1 MKLFLRVSI
10 LRALT
15 ALPVLCLLSL
25 FTLALP
31 GAVAANPA
39 CGTLLETADGLTTLD
54 GDLNCPDTGPG
65 AALYIIGSAG
75 LDMNGF
81 TITCGDAEDDVTEV
95 LMDGVHLLGTKNS
108 LSNGAIVNCQN
119 GVVINEL
126 ASGAGVTMVHAA
138 GNWDDGF
145 DVSGDGNKLSQVTAW
160 ENGDEG
166 IDMQGDAD
174 KNQILNS
181 IAYANDGKGVS
192 IDGVKN
198 KVKFVTSYDNG
209 DDGFYIGGANNS
221 LSNVS
226 SVNNPVAFDI
236 QGVGIKIKSSHVVG
250 SSDVIPEPF
259 RLGVSMKGA
268 VKNKLTGVVV
278 LAVDGDGVLVHD
290 CPPTQKCH
298 HGRPSSGNKLS
309 QLFVAQSG
317 GTGIHMQEVEGNTV
331 QGSAAV
337 LSTLLDAHDNQVDT
351 GNPPVCGNK
360 WKDNFFATSSP
371 AACIGSGV
379 EPPEAR

>member
-81 TITCGDAEDDVTEV
+81 TITCGDSEDDVTEV

-108 LSNGAIVNCQN
+108 LSNGAIFNCQD
-119 GVVINEL
+119 GVVIDAL
-126 ASGAGVTMVHAA
+126 ASGARVTMVHVVK
-138 GNWDDGF
+138 NWDDGF
-145 DVSGDGNKLSQVTAW
+145 NINGDGNKFSQVTAW
-160 ENGDEG
+160 ENRDEG
-166 IDMQGDAD
+166 IDLQLNAD

-198 KVKFVTSYDNG
+198 KLKFVTSYDNG

-236 QGVGIKIKSSHVVG
+236 QGFGNKIKSSHVVG

-259 RLGVSMKGA
+259 RLGVSIRGEKG
-268 VKNKLTGVVV
+268 KLTGVVV
-278 LAVDGDGVLVHD
+278 LAVDGDGVLVEN
-290 CPPTQKCH
+290 CAPPRRCDD
-298 HGRPSSGNKLS
+298 GEIARGNKLS
-309 QLFVAQSG
+309 QLFVVQSG
-317 GTGIHMQEVEGNTV
+317 GYGINMLESAGNTV

-337 LSTLLDAHDNQVDT
+337 LSTLDDAQDLQIPPT
-351 GNPPVCGNK
+351 MPPVCGNR
-360 WKDNFFATSSP
+360 WKDNHFGTSFP

-379 EPPEAR
+379 EEPEAR

>member
-81 TITCGDAEDDVTEV
+81 TITCGDPEDDVTAV

-108 LSNGAIVNCQN
+108 LSNGAIVNCHD
-119 GVVINEL
+119 GVSIAEP
-126 ASGAGVTMVHAA
+126 ASGARVTMVHVAR
-138 GNWDDGF
+138 NWDDGF
-145 DVSGDGNKLSQVTAW
+145 NINGDGNKLSQVTAS

-166 IDMQGDAD
+166 IDLKENAD

-181 IAYANDGKGVS
+181 IAYANDDKGVS
-192 IDGVKN
+192 IGGVKN
-198 KVKFVTSYDNG
+198 KLKFVTSYANG
-209 DDGFYIGGANNS
+209 DDGFYVGGANNS
-221 LSNVS
+221 LLNVS

-236 QGVGIKIKSSHVVG
+236 QGFGNKIKSSHAVAT
-250 SSDVIPEPF
+250 SDLIPEPF
-259 RLGVSMKGA
+259 RSGVSIRGEKG
-268 VKNKLTGVVV
+268 KLTGVVV
-278 LAVDGDGVLVHD
+278 LAVDGDGVVVYNCAPPRRCHD
-290 CPPTQKCH
+290 
-298 HGRPSSGNKLS
+298 GEIARGNKLS

-337 LSTLLDAHDNQVDT
+337 LSTNIDAHDNQVDT

-360 WKDNFFATSSP
+360 WKDNFFGTSFP

-379 EPPEAR
+379 EPAGR

>member
-81 TITCGDAEDDVTEV
+81 TITCGDPEDDVTAV

-108 LSNGAIVNCQN
+108 LSNGAIVNCHD
-119 GVVINEL
+119 GVSIAEP
-126 ASGAGVTMVHAA
+126 ASGARVTMVHVAR
-138 GNWDDGF
+138 NWDDGF
-145 DVSGDGNKLSQVTAW
+145 NINGDGNKLSQVTAS

-166 IDMQGDAD
+166 IDLKENAD

-181 IAYANDGKGVS
+181 IAYANDDKGVS
-192 IDGVKN
+192 IGGVKN
-198 KVKFVTSYDNG
+198 KLKFVTSYANG
-209 DDGFYIGGANNS
+209 DDGFYVGGANNS
-221 LSNVS
+221 LLNVS

-236 QGVGIKIKSSHVVG
+236 QGFGNKIKSSHAVAT
-250 SSDVIPEPF
+250 SDLIPEPF
-259 RLGVSMKGA
+259 RSGVSIRGEKG
-268 VKNKLTGVVV
+268 KLTGVVV
-278 LAVDGDGVLVHD
+278 LAVDGDGVVVYNCAPPRRCHD
-290 CPPTQKCH
+290 
-298 HGRPSSGNKLS
+298 GEIARGNKLS

-337 LSTLLDAHDNQVDT
+337 LSTKIDAHDNQVDT

-360 WKDNFFATSSP
+360 WKDNFFGTSFP

-379 EPPEAR
+379 EPAGR

>member
-81 TITCGDAEDDVTEV
+81 TITCGDPDGEPETEV

-108 LSNGAIVNCQN
+108 LSNGAIVNCQD
-119 GVVINEL
+119 GVVIDAL
-126 ASGAGVTMVHAA
+126 ASGARVTMVHVA

-145 DVSGDGNKLSQVTAW
+145 DVNGDGNKLSQVTAW
-160 ENGDEG
+160 DNRDEG
-166 IDMQGDAD
+166 FDLDGD
-174 KNQILNS
+174 KNQLLNA
-181 IAYANDGKGVS
+181 IAYENDSEGVS
-192 IDGVKN
+192 ISGNKN
-198 KVKFVTSYDNG
+198 KLKFVTSYDNEFGGFSISG
-209 DDGFYIGGANNS
+209 DKNS

-226 SVNNPVAFDI
+226 SIKDFLGFHI
-236 QGVGIKIKSSHVVG
+236 GGVGNKIKSSHAVA
-250 SSDVIPEPF
+250 SDPF
-259 RLGVSMKGA
+259 DSVAITG
-268 VKNKLTGVVV
+268 VKNKLSGAVV
-278 LAVDGDGVLVHD
+278 LASGRDGVHIQVIPD
-290 CPPTQKCH
+290 GQPPA
-298 HGRPSSGNKLS
+298 SGNKLS
-309 QLFVAQSG
+309 QLFVADSALH
-317 GTGIHMQEVEGNTV
+317 GIRLEESVGNTV

-337 LSTLLDAHDNQVDT
+337 LNSNTDAYDT
-351 GNPPVCGNK
+351 QSAAIDQCVNN
-360 WKDNFFATSSP
+360 WKDNHFATSYP

-379 EPPEAR
+379 DTAPLR